1 MPKQPKNAFIMFVNL
16 TAQTNNAVHCNVE
29 AVDTI
34 VGWYTEVH
42 SGDHI
47 KVFISYPK
55 RREDREMNPPRTVV
69 PLL

>member
-1 MPKQPKNAFIMFVNL
+1 MPKQPKNAFIMFANL
-16 TAQTNNAVHCNVE
+16 TAEKNHSIHCNVG

-34 VGWYTEVH
+34 VDWYTEVH

-55 RREDREMNPPRTVV
+55 RREGREMNPPRAVM
-69 PLL
+69 PDL